1 MHLAVNPDI
10 YIHIDLILN
19 ERPGGIGKQNLRLI
33 SYFLNGLCMTGRG
46 MRSIRAA
53 RHPEPTKPVEM
64 SGFQNAPVQIVLPVI
79 EWSFPQH
86 SFPAPSRAGTYRSIL
101 NISGYASIIINDT

>member
-19 ERPGGIGKQNLRLI
+19 ERPGGIGKQNLPLI
-33 SYFLNGLCMTGRG
+33 SYFLNGLCMAGRR

-53 RHPEPTKPVEM
+53 RHPEPIKPLEM
-64 SGFQNAPVQIVLPVI
+64 WGFQNVPMQVVLTVI
-79 EWSFPQH
+79 EWSFPQR
-86 SFPAPSRAGTYRSIL
+86 SFPAPSRAGTSR
-101 NISGYASIIINDT
+101 